1 MTEGARSNK
10 KRMRLVIAASTAGT
24 AFEGYDYF
32 IFGALATVLSRK
44 FFSGVDEST
53 AFIFALL
60 TFAVGFVTRPIGAL
74 VFGRLGDSIGRKR
87 VFLVAIAL
95 MGGATVAIG
104 LLPTYG
110 QIGVAA
116 PALLVLCRMIQG
128 FALGGEYGGAIIY
141 VAEHSSAKRRGF
153 NTAWIQTTG
162 AIGLISALSVIL
174 ATRTLLGEEVFQD
187 WGWRVPFLLSVLL
200 LVASIWLRLK
210 LSESPVFEDM
220 KSRGAA
226 SKTPLIESFGQ
237 WRHLKI
243 ILLALFGLVMATGVM
258 FYSGQF
264 FVQFFLE
271 RISKVPPA
279 TVNVLIV
286 SSAVISA
293 PLFVLFG
300 ALSDKV
306 GRKPVMLAG
315 MALMLILYFPA
326 FKVLAN
332 AANPAL
338 VEAEKNAPIV
348 LIASA
353 ADCSVQFDP
362 MGRASYKNS
371 CDVAKRA
378 LSAEGVNYRVRL
390 DPLTPLAKIEISG
403 AVVLDS
409 YAALGG
415 EIGAEQ
421 ASKFQKDLRQVLN
434 EASYPATA
442 SPDEINYVSIV
453 AIIVLFIASI
463 AAISGPQ
470 AAALAEL
477 FPAQIRYTALSFP
490 YHVGLGWF
498 GGFMP
503 AIAFAIIA
511 QTGST
516 FSGLWYPFIITLIAL
531 VISLLFLPE
540 TRGRALEAA

>member
-1 MTEGARSNK
+1 MSDHK
-10 KRMRLVIAASTAGT
+10 KKMRLIIAAPTAGT

-32 IFGALATVLSRK
+32 IFGALATILSTK
-44 FFSGVDEST
+44 FFAGVDEGT

-60 TFAVGFVTRPIGAL
+60 TFAVGFVTRPLGAI
-74 VFGRLGDSIGRKR
+74 VFGRLGDRLGRKQ

-104 LLPTYG
+104 LLPTYA
-110 QIGVAA
+110 QIGVLA
-116 PALLVLCRMIQG
+116 PALLVFCRMVQG

-174 ATRTLLGEEVFQD
+174 VTRKIMGEDAFQD
-187 WGWRVPFLLSVLL
+187 WGWRIPFLLSFLL

-220 KSRGAA
+220 KARGGASRA
-226 SKTPLIESFGQ
+226 PVRDSFLV
-237 WRHLKI
+237 WRNLKI

-279 TVNVLIV
+279 TVNMLIV

-300 ALSDKV
+300 ALSDKI
-306 GRKPVMLAG
+306 GRKPVMLGG
-315 MALMLILYFPA
+315 MALMLVLYFPA
-326 FKVLAN
+326 FHVLAN

-338 VEAEKNAPIV
+338 VKAEETSPIV
-348 LIASA
+348 VVAPSG
-353 ADCSVQFDP
+353 DCSVQFDP
-362 MGRASYKNS
+362 MGRAEYTSS
-371 CDVAKRA
+371 CDIAKQA
-378 LSAEGVNYRVRL
+378 LGSAGVNYTVRI
-390 DPLTPLAKIEISG
+390 DE
-403 AVVLDS
+403 
-409 YAALGG
+409 AALIASV
-415 EIGAEQ
+415 EIKGTRVLNSVLGDDNAPTNKDEFKAE
-421 ASKFQKDLRQVLN
+421 LRQALD
-434 EASYPATA
+434 AAGYPASA
-442 SPDEINYVSIV
+442 NPDEINYPVIILV
-453 AIIVLFIASI
+453 IVLFITSI
-463 AAISGPQ
+463 AALSGPQ

-477 FPAQIRYTALSFP
+477 FPAHIRYTALSFP

-511 QTGST
+511 KTGNT
-516 FSGLWYPFIITLIAL
+516 FSGLWYPFIITFVAL
-531 VISLLFLPE
+531 LISLVFLPE
-540 TRGRALEAA
+540 TRGRALDAAPD

>member
-1 MTEGARSNK
+1 M
-10 KRMRLVIAASTAGT
+10 RMVIAASTAGT

-32 IFGALATVLSRK
+32 IFGALATILSTK
-44 FFSGVDEST
+44 FFSGVDEAT

-60 TFAVGFVTRPIGAL
+60 TFAVGFVTRPLGAI

-87 VFLVAIAL
+87 IFLVSISL
-95 MGGATVAIG
+95 MGGATVLIG
-104 LLPTYG
+104 LLPTYA
-110 QIGVAA
+110 QVGVLA
-116 PALLVLCRMIQG
+116 PALLVFCRMVQG

-174 ATRTLLGEEVFQD
+174 IVRTLLGEEAFQA
-187 WGWRVPFLLSVLL
+187 WGWRIPFLLSVLL

-210 LSESPVFEDM
+210 LSESPVFTEM
-220 KSRGAA
+220 KSRGVATQ
-226 SKTPLIESFGQ
+226 TPLRESFGQ
-237 WRHLKI
+237 WRHLRV

-271 RISKVPPA
+271 RISKVEPA
-279 TVNVLIV
+279 TVNALIV

-293 PLFVLFG
+293 PLFILFG

-306 GRKPVMLAG
+306 GRKPVMMSG
-315 MALMLILYFPA
+315 MALMLVLYFPA
-326 FKVLAN
+326 FHLLAN

-338 VEAEKNAPIV
+338 VAAQKGSPIV
-348 LIASA
+348 LTAPA
-353 ADCSVQFDP
+353 GDCSVQFDP
-362 MGRASYKNS
+362 LGRADYTTS
-371 CDVAKRA
+371 CDIAKRA
-378 LSAEGVNYRVRL
+378 LAGEGINYKVII
-390 DPLTPLAKIEISG
+390 DPATDIAEISIRDSG
-403 AVVLDS
+403 VLES
-409 YAALGG
+409 YAADGD
-415 EIGAEQ
+415 ADKNSEQ
-421 ASKFQKDLRQVLN
+421 RDQLQTDLHQLL
-434 EASYPATA
+434 ADAGYPARA
-442 SPDEINYVSIV
+442 DPDEVDYL
-453 AIIVLFIASI
+453 AIILVIVLFITSI

-511 QTGST
+511 QTGNV
-516 FSGLWYPFIITLIAL
+516 FAGLWYPFVITLVAL

-540 TRGRALEAA
+540 TRDRSLGAT